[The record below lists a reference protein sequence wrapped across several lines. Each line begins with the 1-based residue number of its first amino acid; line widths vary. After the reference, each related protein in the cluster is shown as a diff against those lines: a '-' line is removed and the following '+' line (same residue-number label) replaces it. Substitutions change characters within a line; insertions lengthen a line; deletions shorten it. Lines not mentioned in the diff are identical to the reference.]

1 MPEGDTIHRVA
12 RRFEA
17 ALVGKEI
24 LAADCAERRSPLH
37 RRASRARRANARVRR
52 GVRQAPA
59 AELLRR
65 PGRPQPSRRERSLV
79 RSRRRSAELRK
90 ALAGARRRAGDREPE
105 RRQDP
110 ADDQRRARPQRSGAA
125 AARPRSAATRLRPG
139 GGHLAPARLRAGGP
153 ASARPCS
160 TRRLIAGVGNVI
172 RIEACFL
179 PGVSPWRPVGELT
192 ADEAAAIVDAN
203 SWVMETSLATG
214 HRPKQIYGRAR
225 APLRA
230 VRRPDHDPWAG

>member
-24 LAADCAERRSPLH
+24 ARGRCPNGTLAAAPARVG
-37 RRASRARRANARVRR
+37 ARRANARVRR

-65 PGRPQPSRRERSLV
+65 PGRPQPSRDERSLV

-125 AARPRSAATRLRPG
+125 AARAPTRCDPATTRRRPPRACSPTSRRSP
-139 GGHLAPARLRAGGP
+139 
-153 ASARPCS
+153 SARPCS
-160 TRRLIAGVGNVI
+160 TRRLIAGIGNVI
-172 RIEACFL
+172 RIEACFI
-179 PGVSPWRPVGELT
+179 PGRQPMAAGRRADSRRGRRDRRREQLGDGDVARDRTPAEADLRPRPP
-192 ADEAAAIVDAN
+192 
-203 SWVMETSLATG
+203 SL
-214 HRPKQIYGRAR
+214 RE
-225 APLRA
+225 